1 MSPPQTHSPLRALG
15 LVVAA
20 GAVVAG
26 GACGSLAAT
35 GGAAAPGQAAVASP
49 ALSAS
54 AAATYRVIVGAESA
68 DSLHVVR
75 FGAEGAALERTIPVA
90 ELYRTTGIGDRLTE
104 GEAPHGLAASPDGAF
119 LYMTTGHGIP
129 DGKLWKI
136 DVGAAASV
144 GDPVDLGRFPAS
156 LDVTPDGRFVFVVNF
171 NLHGSMT
178 PSSVSVVYAPD
189 MVEVARTETCTMPHG
204 SRVAP
209 AGTRHYS
216 VCMMDDQLVEIDVRT
231 FRVARRFSVATGAEG
246 EVPDHAAGHDVPGHD
261 TAGHQPTCSPTWAQ
275 PSRDGARVYVA
286 CNRSDEILEVDVDGW
301 RVSRR
306 FATGRG
312 PYNLET
318 TPDGRLLVV
327 TLKQGHG
334 VEFIDLDAG
343 RTLRRLDSSARVTHG
358 VAVSPDGRFAFVSVE
373 GVGAEPG
380 KVDIYDLA
388 SLSRVASVPIGLQAS
403 GITFWSMESP

>member
-1 MSPPQTHSPLRALG
+1 MSPPQTHSSLRALG
-15 LVVAA
+15 LVAAA

-35 GGAAAPGQAAVASP
+35 GSAAASRQAAVASP
-49 ALSAS
+49 AVPAS
-54 AAATYRVIVGAESA
+54 TATYRVIVGAESA
-68 DSLHVVR
+68 DSLHVIR
-75 FGAEGAALERTIPVA
+75 FGAEGAGVERTIPVA
-90 ELYRTTGIGDRLTE
+90 ALYRTTSIGDRLTE

-136 DVGAAASV
+136 DVEAAASV

-209 AGTRHYS
+209 SGARHYS
-216 VCMMDDQLVEIDVRT
+216 VCMMDDQLVEMDVQT
-231 FRVARRFSVATGAEG
+231 FRVARRFSVAAGAEG
-246 EVPDHAAGHDVPGHD
+246 EVRDFAARHDAPGHDAAGHHP
-261 TAGHQPTCSPTWAQ
+261 ACSPTWAQ

-327 TLKQGHG
+327 TLKQGRG

-343 RTLRRLDSSARVTHG
+343 TTRRRLDSSARVTHG

-380 KVDIYDLA
+380 KVDVYDLD
-388 SLSRVASVPIGLQAS
+388 SLSRVASVPTGLQAS